1 MPPTAVAHETND
13 CGDGQNL
20 STSSLSSALAKNVA
34 KIIGETQD
42 VRKLNKY
49 RKKLR
54 NSPNSKVLQQ
64 DYKIHLAH
72 VQTKVLGKHSQ
83 VAKRFNEWEKQFTS
97 TNIYRSIDI
106 FCSRSFISFKPDV
119 SHAEFELQVDRF
131 FSRQI
136 EMRIL
141 KWTHGH
147 QCKLSYFT
155 SIKWTWFC
163 FL

>member
-54 NSPNSKVLQQ
+54 NSPNSKILQQ

-106 FCSRSFISFKPDV
+106 LF
-119 SHAEFELQVDRF
+119 QV
-131 FSRQI
+131 I
-136 EMRIL
+136 
-141 KWTHGH
+141 H
-147 QCKLSYFT
+147 QFQT
-155 SIKWTWFC
+155 
-163 FL
+163 